1 MPAESLLTI
10 DQLAAKVA
18 EALSG
23 EALPGQNGRV
33 REVPDVR
40 TLRYYTT
47 IGLLDRPAEM
57 RGRTALYGRRHL
69 LQLVAVKRLQ
79 AKGLSL
85 TEVQAR
91 LINASTRELSRLAQ
105 LPKDYEIASAPL
117 TTPEPE
123 RNPSR
128 EQLPSP
134 STPSQSALPFW
145 KQSQATLE
153 TNQHQET
160 NPGSE
165 ETPGSTPLH
174 AIPLAEGAAILLGAR
189 RPPDGDD
196 LEAIRVAAQPLLKL
210 LARRRLL

>member
-1 MPAESLLTI
+1 MSAEALLTI

-23 EALPGQNGRV
+23 ESQPGQNGRV

-57 RGRTALYGRRHL
+57 RGRTALYCRRHL

-91 LINASTRELSRLAQ
+91 LINASGRELARLAQ
-105 LPKDYEIASAPL
+105 LPKDFEFAPAPL
-117 TTPEPE
+117 TTPESE
-123 RNPSR
+123 RTPSR
-128 EQLPSP
+128 EPTSSP
-134 STPSQSALPFW
+134 TSPASSLPFW
-145 KQSQATLE
+145 KQSPAPWE
-153 TNQHQET
+153 RNQPQET
-160 NPGSE
+160 KPATEEISGSM
-165 ETPGSTPLH
+165 PLH
-174 AIPLAEGAAILLGAR
+174 AIPLAEGAALLLGAR
-189 RPPDGDD
+189 RPPDDDD

>member
-23 EALPGQNGRV
+23 EILPGQNGRV

-69 LQLVAVKRLQ
+69 RQLVAVKRLQ

-91 LINASTRELSRLAQ
+91 LINASGRELARLAQ
-105 LPKDYEIASAPL
+105 LPKDFEFAPAPL
-117 TTPEPE
+117 PPEPE
-123 RNPSR
+123 RKSSR
-128 EQLPSP
+128 EPTSSAAPPASP
-134 STPSQSALPFW
+134 LPFW
-145 KQSQATLE
+145 KQPPAPLE
-153 TNQHQET
+153 RNQPQET
-160 NPGSE
+160 KPATEEISGSM
-165 ETPGSTPLH
+165 PLH
-174 AIPLAEGAAILLGAR
+174 AIPLAEGAALLLGAR
-189 RPPDGDD
+189 RPPDDDD